1 MEWAD
6 PPVLPSFLLPEAP
19 TMPAPVLEV
28 PRAQIPSYKPL
39 VVPPSDLRPP
49 PGVKSGEAKEK
60 EPAKP
65 APKFVPPQPK
75 IELPPEAQIVQIPFT
90 DIEVPLPTT
99 TIMTTAATTATIS
112 VAATPNCNV
121 FVQISSDGNETH
133 PQNYMDQDNNK
144 EGTKSFLDKVKEN
157 TEDELQILG
166 TFVRLGVVVW
176 SGFIITLNYVDL
188 PMIKKGQSGGDIT
201 FVASV
206 FTGALAT
213 FGLTT
218 SNNKTNPKPPEPK
231 KKEE

>member
-1 MEWAD
+1 ME
-6 PPVLPSFLLPEAP
+6 
-19 TMPAPVLEV
+19 
-28 PRAQIPSYKPL
+28 QIDK
-39 VVPPSDLRPP
+39 
-49 PGVKSGEAKEK
+49 
-60 EPAKP
+60 
-65 APKFVPPQPK
+65 
-75 IELPPEAQIVQIPFT
+75 
-90 DIEVPLPTT
+90 
-99 TIMTTAATTATIS
+99 
-112 VAATPNCNV
+112 
-121 FVQISSDGNETH
+121 
-133 PQNYMDQDNNK
+133 K

-218 SNNKTNPKPPEPK
+218 SNSKTASSKPDSK